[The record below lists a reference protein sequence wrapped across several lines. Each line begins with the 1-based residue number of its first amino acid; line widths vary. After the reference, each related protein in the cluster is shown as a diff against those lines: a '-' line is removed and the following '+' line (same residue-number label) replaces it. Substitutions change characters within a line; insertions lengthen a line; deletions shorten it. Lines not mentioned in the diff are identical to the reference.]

1 MDNKFESFKERLNT
15 FFKGEYPPELCIE
28 VIFDI
33 VEGNSVYYEF
43 DFQHLRLTQDL
54 LLAAILLSEWKRLN
68 VVFLTATSYY
78 STQTIRMVRGYQRC
92 GVLCKTLSIG
102 VAGVIPTH
110 TLLEADVI
118 IHHGRAYPL
127 PENVYPKRTIVQIF
141 KDEEVP
147 HDTRSLSALISEARC
162 YEDY

>member
-1 MDNKFESFKERLNT
+1 MDSGFELFKERLNT
-15 FFKGEYPPELCIE
+15 FFEGEYPPELCIE

-54 LLAAILLSEWKRLN
+54 LLAAILLSEWKKIK

-78 STQTIRMVRGYQRC
+78 SLQALRMVRGYQRF
-92 GVLCKTLSIG
+92 GVLCKTLSVG
-102 VAGVIPTH
+102 VAGIIPKR

-118 IHHGRAYPL
+118 MHHGRVYPL
-127 PENVYPKRTIVQIF
+127 LESVHPKRTIVQIF
-141 KDEEVP
+141 KDEAVP